1 MRSEATVMAGRAKKH
16 LVDGEWMSVAEAAAR
31 LGLRPQQLYNQ
42 MSNKQCG
49 LQAVV
54 NMVRDGLILGQ
65 GRAARYMVDGRWMTI
80 RDAAGMLGVT
90 PMAIH
95 MWLFKRKRPD
105 GSLPPL
111 AEAVAAYRR
120 GEVRNRGK
128 LPKQHR
134 VGGKLMTMRE
144 AADMLGV
151 SYAAMQLYVYKH
163 RCSVARAVKYYE
175 AKKKRRAEREILRI
189 LGY

>member
-1 MRSEATVMAGRAKKH
+1 MAGKPKKH
-16 LVDGEWMSVAEAAAR
+16 LVDGEWMSVEEAAEM
-31 LGLRPQQLYNQ
+31 LGIRPRQIYCQ
-42 MSNKQCG
+42 MSQKKCG

-54 NMVRDGLILGQ
+54 RMYRDGYILGQ

-80 RDAAGMLGVT
+80 RDVAQMLGRST
-90 PMAIH
+90 QAIYL
-95 MWLFKRKRPD
+95 WRFKRRKPD
-105 GSLPPL
+105 GSLPSM
-111 AEAVAAYRR
+111 AEVVAAYRS

-134 VGGKLMTMRE
+134 VAGKMMTMRE
-144 AADMLGV
+144 AAEMVGV
-151 SYAAMQLYVYKH
+151 SYDAMQLYTYKH
-163 RCSVARAVKYYE
+163 RGSVARAVKYYE

>member
-1 MRSEATVMAGRAKKH
+1 MAGKPKKH
-16 LVDGEWMSVAEAAAR
+16 LVNGEWMRVEEAAEM
-31 LGLRPQQLYNQ
+31 LGLRRQQIYCQ
-42 MSNKQCG
+42 MSAKQCG

-54 NMVRDGLILGQ
+54 RMYREGYILGQ

-80 RDAAGMLGVT
+80 KDVAQMLGVT
-90 PMAIH
+90 RQAIYK
-95 MWLFKRKRPD
+95 WRFNRKQLD
-105 GSLPPL
+105 GSLPSM
-111 AEAVAAYRR
+111 AEVVAAYRS
-120 GEVRNRGK
+120 GEVRHYGK
-128 LPKQHR
+128 QPKQHR
-134 VGGKLMTMRE
+134 VAGKLMTMRE
-144 AADMLGV
+144 AAEMVGV

>member
-1 MRSEATVMAGRAKKH
+1 MAGRAKKH

-31 LGLRPQQLYNQ
+31 LGVRPQQLYNQ
-42 MSNKQCG
+42 MAAKQCG

-65 GRAARYMVDGRWMTI
+65 GRAGRHMVDGRWMTI
-80 RDAAGMLGVT
+80 KDVAQMLGRST
-90 PMAIH
+90 QAIYL
-95 MWLFKRKRPD
+95 WRFKRKRPD
-105 GSLPPL
+105 GSLPSL
-111 AEAVAAYRR
+111 AEVVAAYRS
-120 GEVRNRGK
+120 GEVRHYGK
-128 LPKQHR
+128 KPKQHR
-134 VGGKLMTMRE
+134 VAGKMMTMRE
-144 AADMLGV
+144 AAEMVGV